1 MTHAKPTHADSSD
14 TATPITA
21 FEIDSARIDLSVCNA
36 LSAIANAIEVL
47 SAIQP
52 PPDKLF
58 SHTITRLAAHA
69 VYLADT
75 VKNDV
80 GCFIDQVEEVSA

>member
-1 MTHAKPTHADSSD
+1 METNTKAMTRT
-14 TATPITA
+14 
-21 FEIDSARIDLSVCNA
+21 EIECANIELKSGCDA

-69 VYLADT
+69 VYLADSMS
-75 VKNDV
+75 NDV
-80 GCFIDQVEEVSA
+80 GCFIDQVEASA

>member
-1 MTHAKPTHADSSD
+1 MTNTTNTVTECDIEMASIALESSCD
-14 TATPITA
+14 
-21 FEIDSARIDLSVCNA
+21 A

-58 SHTITRLAAHA
+58 NHTITRLASHA
-69 VYLADT
+69 IYLADSA
-75 VKNDV
+75 KNDV
-80 GCFIDQVEEVSA
+80 GCFIDQVRKSA